1 MSYRL
6 YRSLFSFL
14 PKLML
19 TSLGRTVGL
28 AESHDG
34 MMQGALCLT
43 FPFLFRICDGVQ
55 FGAGIRFL

>member
-1 MSYRL
+1 
-6 YRSLFSFL
+6 
-14 PKLML
+14 ML